1 MKRILTRL
9 NKQRYKKEIILFAAF
24 LFSSSLIW
32 LIGPHVKFGHHAPLY
47 TAGSRLFVI
56 ALLYAALLTK
66 YLLSRR
72 KPAVTEFSL
81 DHRPV
86 EQIFSAPMTRRQ
98 QLAFFIEKLVTPGNA
113 QIKLNKLPWFL
124 VIGPT
129 GSGKSA
135 LMNNS
140 QISYIPKNRV
150 APESLDDIANNGACE
165 WWLTQDAVL
174 LDGPKNYLTST
185 PDNAWQT
192 LFTRKWRGKNTLS
205 GVIVTLPLS
214 DLIEANTRGRL
225 VEHLKNRINELK
237 EKFGAELPF
246 YFTLTKCDLLPGFLD
261 FFAHSGTDEL
271 GQAWGISLPAHTPLV
286 ETFTNRFNAL
296 IKRLNKQLIW
306 RLHQERGAYER
317 VFIKDFPLQ
326 VERLKEILID
336 VLQIITLS
344 GNTFSLQ
351 GVYLTS
357 AVQQSAPDAP
367 RERTIEMETNLS
379 VPALQIMRVP
389 AMPSRSYFI
398 RQFLLQGLAMNYGRT
413 PRIWQRR
420 PVIYGICASTITLT
434 IAFLGYDIFYSKEKM
449 LAMQDTVVSTFNIV
463 VPQDQPQERQ
473 IGDSLT
479 VVS

>member
-1 MKRILTRL
+1 M
-9 NKQRYKKEIILFAAF
+9 ILFVTF
-24 LFSSSLIW
+24 LFSSTLIW
-32 LIGPHVKFGHHAPLY
+32 LMGPYIKWGQHAPLH
-47 TAGSRLFVI
+47 SVRRRIIVI
-56 ALLYAALLTK
+56 AFLYAAMLIK
-66 YLLSRR
+66 YFLNRAK
-72 KPAVTEFSL
+72 KPEAKFGVGKM
-81 DHRPV
+81 PV
-86 EQIFSAPMTRRQ
+86 EQLFSAANDRRHKI
-98 QLAFFIEKLVTPGNA
+98 LNFFQRLFIPSSAL
-113 QIKLNKLPWFL
+113 IKLNKLPWFL
-124 VIGPT
+124 IIGPA

-140 QISYIPKNRV
+140 QISYIPKSRV
-150 APESLDDIANNGACE
+150 APESLDDIANNGARE

-174 LDGPKNYLTST
+174 LEGPKNYLSAA
-185 PDNAWQT
+185 PDNSWQN

-205 GVIVTLPLS
+205 GVIVTLPLPE
-214 DLIEANTRGRL
+214 LIELSTRNRL
-225 VEHLKNRINELK
+225 IVHLKNRIHELK
-237 EKFGAELPF
+237 EKFGADLPF

-286 ETFTNRFNAL
+286 ETFTSRFNAL

-306 RLHQERGAYER
+306 RLHQERGTYER

-326 VERLKEILID
+326 IERLKEILVD
-336 VLQIITLS
+336 VLQILTLS
-344 GNTFSLQ
+344 GNTFSLL

-357 AVQQSAPDAP
+357 GVQQSAPETA
-367 RERTIEMETNLS
+367 RERALDSN

-389 AMPSRSYFI
+389 MMPSRSYFV
-398 RQFLLQGLAMNYGRT
+398 RQFLLQGLSTPYGRT
-413 PRIWQRR
+413 QKIWQQR
-420 PVIYGICASTITLT
+420 PVIYGVCASTITLT

>member
-1 MKRILTRL
+1 MMRTLTLL
-9 NKQRYKKEIILFAAF
+9 NKQRYKKEIILFGTF

-32 LIGPHVKFGHHAPLY
+32 IIGPHIKLWHHAPLHSVGKRF
-47 TAGSRLFVI
+47 TAI
-56 ALLYAALLTK
+56 ILLYAAMLAK
-66 YLLSRR
+66 YFLNRR
-72 KPAVTEFSL
+72 KKQAVSVGM
-81 DHRPV
+81 DRMPV
-86 EQIFSAPMTRRQ
+86 QQIFSAPNNSRLQKVTQLFQ
-98 QLAFFIEKLVTPGNA
+98 QIVTPSDA

-124 VIGPT
+124 VVGPA
-129 GSGKSA
+129 GSGKSS

-140 QISYIPKNRV
+140 QISYIPKTRV
-150 APESLDDIANNGACE
+150 AQESLDDIANNGGCD

-174 LDGPKNYLTST
+174 LDGPKDYLTSA
-185 PDNAWQT
+185 PDNTWQN
-192 LFTRKWRGKNTLS
+192 LFTRKWRGKNALS

-214 DLIEANTRGRL
+214 DLIEPSTRGRL
-225 VEHLKNRINELK
+225 IGHLKNRITELK
-237 EKFGAELPF
+237 EKFGADLPF

-286 ETFTNRFNAL
+286 ETFSNRFNAL

-306 RLHQERGAYER
+306 RLHQERGTYER

-326 VERLKEILID
+326 VENLKEILIN
-336 VLQIITLS
+336 VLQILTSS

-357 AVQQSAPDAP
+357 AVQQNAPDMP
-367 RERTIEMETNLS
+367 RERTIETNLS

-398 RQFLLQGLAMNYGRT
+398 RQFLLQGLSTQYGRT
-413 PRIWQRR
+413 PKIWQRR

-449 LAMQDTVVSTFNIV
+449 LAMQDTVISTFNIV
-463 VPQDQPQERQ
+463 IPQDKPQETQ
-473 IGDSLT
+473 IGDSIT

>member
-9 NKQRYKKEIILFAAF
+9 NKQRYKKEIILFATF
-24 LFSSSLIW
+24 LFSSTLIW
-32 LIGPHVKFGHHAPLY
+32 LIGPHLKFGHHAPLQS
-47 TAGSRLFVI
+47 AGRRLFVI
-56 ALLYAALLTK
+56 ALLYTAMLAK
-66 YLLSRR
+66 YLLNRR
-72 KPAVTEFSL
+72 KQSDSAVSIDKRT
-81 DHRPV
+81 V
-86 EQIFSAPMTRRQ
+86 EQIFSAPPTRRQ
-98 QLAFFIEKLVTPGNA
+98 QIVNFIEKLFTPSNA

-124 VIGPT
+124 VIGPA

-140 QISYIPKNRV
+140 QISYIPKSRV
-150 APESLDDIANNGACE
+150 AQESLDDIANHGACE
-165 WWLTQDAVL
+165 WWLTQDTVL
-174 LDGPKNYLTST
+174 LDGPKNYLTSA
-185 PDNAWQT
+185 PDNTWQP

-214 DLIEANTRGRL
+214 ELIEANTRGRL
-225 VEHLKNRINELK
+225 VEQLKNRINELK

-271 GQAWGISLPAHTPLV
+271 GQAWGISLPAHAPLV
-286 ETFTNRFNAL
+286 DTFTNRFNAL

-326 VERLKEILID
+326 IERLKEILID
-336 VLQIITLS
+336 VLQILTLS
-344 GNTFSLQ
+344 GNTFSLL

-367 RERTIEMETNLS
+367 RELTLETNLS

-398 RQFLLQGLAMNYGRT
+398 RQFLLQGLAVHYGRD
-413 PRIWQRR
+413 PKIWQRR
-420 PVIYGICASTITLT
+420 PMIYGICASTITLT